1 MLGRTFFPLLPKRA
15 AGRRRLLCGKKVLIA
30 IQTLLL
36 KMR

>member
-1 MLGRTFFPLLPKRA
+1 MLGKTFFPLLPKRGD
-15 AGRRRLLCGKKVLIA
+15 GRKKPLYDNKVLIA